1 MKTKTNHEPE
11 QTIHDRQA
19 LALTVANEI
28 RRVPYSKRAQPSV
41 IDVMELHKALKNA
54 ESDCDR
60 RKREL
65 GKARIGEALGKWT
78 VLSGRS
84 TLSFGTNTVP
94 DIVHEHPK
102 IDHDVSQW
110 LGIPIKYGTPFPA
123 SRVPGCTLRLMANAT
138 WIEFP
143 RRWYFLRDASEIV
156 NNQRF
161 SGNSVEDS
169 GVKALE
175 RKVGDLKITNQAK
188 DYYIDRLERE
198 RGDFI
203 EKLMTSS
210 HRVGDLEAKL
220 LQLEAPQKERTPKT
234 DHPVKEPAVQ

>member
-1 MKTKTNHEPE
+1 VKTKTNHEPE

-65 GKARIGEALGKWT
+65 GEARIGEALGKWT

-102 IDHDVSQW
+102 IDPDVSQW
-110 LGIPIKYGTPFPA
+110 LECVANQENLSDETFDRIGRIICQALYQSDVSFFDSLLRTFKNYDP
-123 SRVPGCTLRLMANAT
+123 TLNRTQVLKQH
-138 WIEFP
+138 
-143 RRWYFLRDASEIV
+143 LL
-156 NNQRF
+156 
-161 SGNSVEDS
+161 
-169 GVKALE
+169 LE
-175 RKVGDLKITNQAK
+175 KLFAGGAQLIFRS
-188 DYYIDRLERE
+188 YYELTRIMRDRLSRP
-198 RGDFI
+198 
-203 EKLMTSS
+203 K
-210 HRVGDLEAKL
+210 
-220 LQLEAPQKERTPKT
+220 LQLGYALRR
-234 DHPVKEPAVQ
+234 H